1 MTLATLAQQAT
12 QEVAAVLAQALPDA
26 ATKMA
31 VPILNARRIA
41 LYGVGREGLMIKAL
55 AMRLFHMGL
64 DAHVIGDMTTPH
76 IGTGD
81 LLIVSAGPGYFATV
95 DGLMQAAAEAGA
107 ETMVI
112 TAQPDGPL
120 ASKARHVVHLPAQ
133 TMANDQNGPASILPM
148 GSLFEAVM
156 FLFFEILILHLRDLR
171 GVSAEDMRAA
181 HTNME

>member
-1 MTLATLAQQAT
+1 MTLDTLAQRAT

-26 ATKMA
+26 AAEMA
-31 VPILNARRIA
+31 NPILNARRIA
-41 LYGVGREGLMIKAL
+41 LYGVGREGLMINAL

-64 DAHVIGDMTTPH
+64 DAHMVGDMTTPP
-76 IGTGD
+76 IGKGD

-95 DGLMQAAAEAGA
+95 DGLMQVAAKAGA
-107 ETMVI
+107 DTMVI
-112 TAQPDGPL
+112 TAQADGPL
-120 ASKARHVVHLPAQ
+120 ARKAGHVVHLPAQ
-133 TMANDQNGPASILPM
+133 TMATDQDGAASILPM